1 MTDDNPYLALI
12 PKREAPQRELGSNPY
27 LSLVPAASGKF
38 SGVSAAVDSTA
49 LEPRP
54 ATPNATLGDSS
65 IVDLPAVRA
74 APYDPAAFDQSLA
87 AFGLGS
93 GFEAP
98 TLPGTAPG
106 IQMPAPTSA
115 YEMGVAS
122 PVTQRPD
129 RTLGELAT
137 DIGMTY
143 RQGAREGVLGVAGA
157 PVQAINAINTGFNS
171 AAESL
176 AGLLGGDA
184 GPGVA
189 MMDQPQWLQR
199 MRGATEQQQA
209 DIARRDASG
218 ALMYDERSRPDTFR
232 GTLDYVFENPG
243 SLLTDASRTAGAM
256 TTGVIPGSAAATIG
270 AQAVQQASLSAQAVE
285 ESLLA
290 KGVDQQTAKAE
301 AAKSFATATGIGLAA
316 PRLVPGGASFERT
329 IAGELGD
336 GLGSRAARIATP
348 LLGEPVSEALEEGAI
363 QLQQNVF
370 SDDPTMQ
377 GVGGAAALGGLLG
390 TGMGG
395 TAAAVEGTRILG
407 EPQTSKFTP
416 GPRSETPNAPAPA
429 APAPSPI
436 PVPVAPPPIEQA
448 PPAAAPPTPAPPIPA
463 RTPISAA
470 AVGPEPL
477 VPDAELDDL
486 LTRNILAPEVL
497 EAALGDLGVEP
508 EAAAPIAEPAPT
520 RDERLRGLLGA
531 TPTERTQVQAIGR
544 DAAPAPA
551 PVSPASLPVIA
562 SDVEKTEVLPAPVPD
577 LDDRPDPPANIRY
590 GKPRAAPQG
599 AGNASAR
606 AQARVDAMFAAP
618 AEGGTVAVPKRSG
631 RDAQEGQAGSGIPSG
646 LPVEHNDSTR
656 RLSAKF
662 NGWLSASGV
671 VGQQARF
678 RAVRKDSLPDAVRSA
693 LTALEAATETE
704 VVVVRNLN
712 RTPETDFN
720 GVSFRDGVIYVDET
734 ADNPVTTVAAHE
746 FTHQLKADAPE
757 LYTELETEIR
767 RQGDLPRWNEA
778 LRRMGD
784 PNAEDTGAE
793 ELTANAVGDALT
805 DRKFLE
811 RMAKES
817 PSAFRKVADAFL
829 EFLDSLIGRVRDTG
843 SAQFLQDVEAFH
855 DVLLDVLNRYDAG
868 RESADGDVAPVRSR
882 RATGGAPGTPA
893 FQEWFGDSKVV
904 TADGAPETVFHGTA
918 EEFYAFD
925 NDRGGVATGHAS
937 APLGHFFTENRAV
950 AEGYASNASA
960 GVPADERVIDAYLAV
975 SNPYDMTL
983 AEAQAIESAEEA
995 RAIRKWLEKQGH
1007 DGIRIADAQ
1016 SWIAFRPNQIKS
1028 ASENTGAFDPEN
1040 DDIRFSRRAASYT
1053 PEQEAFL
1060 TKAGLPVDKRGFIR
1074 RRLDGLREEFTK
1086 VKEAAKD
1093 VDALK
1098 QALFDNLHGL
1108 RAAEARLGL
1117 DDPETSP
1124 YVAAR
1129 MTRGLASQMEA
1140 LLTFGAPKW
1149 NGNAMSVDRNTK
1161 GLLDALKPVEGKVD
1175 EWLGWMVARRAQV
1188 LKAQGRENLMSDA
1201 DIQAGLSLAGNDTT
1215 AFQQAAR
1222 EYLKVKNAV
1231 LDLAQ
1236 EAGLIDP
1243 QARAAWD
1250 HAEYIPFYRQEGG
1263 AAAGPGT
1270 RRGLEGQSSGIRSLK
1285 GGEQALADPLANII
1299 RNFTRLV
1306 DAAGKNR
1313 ATLLAVDRLGP
1324 TVFTPASR
1332 EFKPALIPLDQVKK
1346 HLLDTGV
1353 PQSTIDTLPAG
1364 ALKGVQRM
1372 LSIHPPSGEDVV
1384 RVMREGK
1391 PEYYE
1396 VSDPL
1401 VLRALT
1407 AFKEPNKSWGIKPF
1421 IFFKRL
1427 LTQGV
1432 TTTADFVA
1440 ANFLRDMGS
1449 AWVISD
1455 DRFKPGWDSIK
1466 GVINTLRVDKASQ
1479 DMMMA
1484 GGAFMGGNFYGGDP
1498 DAAAAALRRSL
1509 RTKGLSNRDIEGFIG
1524 TIAHTPLKLWDAYM
1538 KLSSGVENSNRRAVY
1553 DAALKAGRSPAE
1565 AAYMARDLMDFSMQ
1579 GDAKFMQFFS
1589 DVLPFFNARVQGLY
1603 KLGRRAAT
1611 PAGKKAI
1618 LLRGSILM
1626 MGSVAL
1632 YAWNVTMH
1640 GDAYDD
1646 LEEWDKDAYWH
1657 IAPGTRYHTR
1667 IPKPFEV
1674 GLAFATVPERML
1686 EAIRFANTGEE
1697 GDTPSE
1703 TWDALVRAITGTL
1716 AFNPIPQAALPVVE
1730 QWANKRFFTGRPIES
1745 QGDDKLLP
1753 EAREEWYTSD
1763 TAKKIAK
1770 VLPESGPAALS
1781 AKRIQHLWQGYTG
1794 GMGAYVLDASDWVV
1808 RQLDDAPVR
1817 PTVALRDFPVM
1828 GRFLRGD
1835 TPAPSKAVGEFY
1847 DRLSRAEQV
1856 EGTIKEYFVRDASDD
1871 AAKAGDLTDRALE
1884 LQRKNAA
1891 LLGPIYYSKRLKAG
1905 FGFRHIQAMRKVRT
1919 QLAGLKQEAEDIINS
1934 TKLSA
1939 EQKRE
1944 QLDANTVK
1952 RNKLARDM
1960 VGKLKDARKT
1970 PDDKANDGDAD
1981 AGQE

>member
-1 MTDDNPYLALI
+1 M
-12 PKREAPQRELGSNPY
+12 
-27 LSLVPAASGKF
+27 
-38 SGVSAAVDSTA
+38 
-49 LEPRP
+49 
-54 ATPNATLGDSS
+54 
-65 IVDLPAVRA
+65 
-74 APYDPAAFDQSLA
+74 
-87 AFGLGS
+87 
-93 GFEAP
+93 
-98 TLPGTAPG
+98 
-106 IQMPAPTSA
+106 
-115 YEMGVAS
+115 
-122 PVTQRPD
+122 
-129 RTLGELAT
+129 
-137 DIGMTY
+137 
-143 RQGAREGVLGVAGA
+143 
-157 PVQAINAINTGFNS
+157 
-171 AAESL
+171 
-176 AGLLGGDA
+176 
-184 GPGVA
+184 
-189 MMDQPQWLQR
+189 
-199 MRGATEQQQA
+199 
-209 DIARRDASG
+209 
-218 ALMYDERSRPDTFR
+218 
-232 GTLDYVFENPG
+232 
-243 SLLTDASRTAGAM
+243 
-256 TTGVIPGSAAATIG
+256 
-270 AQAVQQASLSAQAVE
+270 
-285 ESLLA
+285 
-290 KGVDQQTAKAE
+290 
-301 AAKSFATATGIGLAA
+301 
-316 PRLVPGGASFERT
+316 
-329 IAGELGD
+329 
-336 GLGSRAARIATP
+336 
-348 LLGEPVSEALEEGAI
+348 
-363 QLQQNVF
+363 
-370 SDDPTMQ
+370 
-377 GVGGAAALGGLLG
+377 
-390 TGMGG
+390 
-395 TAAAVEGTRILG
+395 
-407 EPQTSKFTP
+407 
-416 GPRSETPNAPAPA
+416 
-429 APAPSPI
+429 
-436 PVPVAPPPIEQA
+436 
-448 PPAAAPPTPAPPIPA
+448 
-463 RTPISAA
+463 
-470 AVGPEPL
+470 
-477 VPDAELDDL
+477 PDAELDDL
-486 LTRNILAPEVL
+486 LTRNVLAPEVL
-497 EAALGDLGVEP
+497 EAALGELGIEP
-508 EAAAPIAEPAPT
+508 EAVPQVAEPTAPAT
-520 RDERLRGLLGA
+520 RAERLRGLLGA
-531 TPTERTQVQAIGR
+531 AEPVSTQAQAISP
-544 DAAPAPA
+544 DVAPASAPAAPAPLTTSA
-551 PVSPASLPVIA
+551 P
-562 SDVEKTEVLPAPVPD
+562 DVGKTEVLPAAETAI
-577 LDDRPDPPANIRY
+577 DDRPDPPVDIRY
-590 GKPRAAPQG
+590 GKRRASAVSTG
-599 AGNASAR
+599 DTAR
-606 AQARVDAMFAAP
+606 AQARVDRMFKDELDPSNPYIETREEGGRLFVENRLTREAIDTALTKAEDRAGHMLRSIAAQDGIRPEQKWLAEKLAPIMKDLGVKLVAAP
-618 AEGGTVAVPKRSG
+618 PVEQADYGGAYNNLRNELWVRQAAPTVALHEALHG
-631 RDAQEGQAGSGIPSG
+631 A
-646 LPVEHNDSTR
+646 T
-656 RLSAKF
+656 SALLEYKT
-662 NGWLSASGV
+662 
-671 VGQQARF
+671 GQQA
-678 RAVRKDSLPDAVRSA
+678 
-693 LTALEAATETE
+693 
-704 VVVVRNLN
+704 
-712 RTPETDFN
+712 
-720 GVSFRDGVIYVDET
+720 
-734 ADNPVTTVAAHE
+734 NPT
-746 FTHQLKADAPE
+746 L
-757 LYTELETEIR
+757 
-767 RQGDLPRWNEA
+767 
-778 LRRMGD
+778 
-784 PNAEDTGAE
+784 
-793 ELTANAVGDALT
+793 
-805 DRKFLE
+805 
-811 RMAKES
+811 
-817 PSAFRKVADAFL
+817 
-829 EFLDSLIGRVRDTG
+829 GRVRQEFDDMLAHLRQHVADNG
-843 SAQFLQDVEAFH
+843 VESAPADIQGLLENRQGPLANVKELLAYGMTEESFQGYLKTVPAPPNRSGWRNLWEAFK
-855 DVLLDVLNRYDAG
+855 
-868 RESADGDVAPVRSR
+868 SAIRAVMGGD
-882 RATGGAPGTPA
+882 
-893 FQEWFGDSKVV
+893 KL
-904 TADGAPETVFHGTA
+904 TADQRSFLDALIESTGELVDFAEANPAVAKIAQKSEASRIAKEQFQRASKRSKPDSEIDPQTVFHGTPHSVEKFSLQKIGTGEGAQAYGWGLYFASKKEVA
-918 EEFYAFD
+918 EWYRSGLSNRDLIRKAREAYDEFTDPQDAVDALREEGINERQAELLEALQEDDWLGFDYPHQAISAAFREPD
-925 NDRGGVATGHAS
+925 NFDLSERTKAALANQGNLYQVDIPEDSDLLDYDKPLSQQPEKVQNAIDEMIRAAFPAKQVEHIEENWGTLTGSQLYKLAESIDLDMIVSSGGNFSEDARSEAAQITSLAFSQFGIPGLRYLDGNSRNKGDGSYNYVIWDEGAVSDPESVNDRS
-937 APLGHFFTENRAV
+937 
-950 AEGYASNASA
+950 
-960 GVPADERVIDAYLAV
+960 
-975 SNPYDMTL
+975 
-983 AEAQAIESAEEA
+983 
-995 RAIRKWLEKQGH
+995 
-1007 DGIRIADAQ
+1007 
-1016 SWIAFRPNQIKS
+1016 AFRKAP
-1028 ASENTGAFDPEN
+1028 
-1040 DDIRFSRRAASYT
+1040 SYT

-1086 VKEAAKD
+1086 VKDAAKD

-1149 NGNAMSVDRNTK
+1149 DGNAMSVDRNTR

-1188 LKAQGRENLMSDA
+1188 LKAQGRENLMSDT

-1364 ALKGVQRM
+1364 ALKGVQQM
-1372 LSIHPPSGEDVV
+1372 LSIQPPSGEEVV

-1498 DAAAAALRRSL
+1498 DAAAAALRRAL

-1618 LLRGSILM
+1618 LLRGSVLM

-1657 IAPGTRYHTR
+1657 IAPGTPYHTR

-1770 VLPESGPAALS
+1770 ALPETGPAALS

-1884 LQRKNAA
+1884 LQRENAA